1 MRISRAACLGV
12 IFALVASIPP
22 CEVSGASFIPAT
34 VIDLITDFVIAN
46 LNAKYRLD
54 AHPVLHQAVAFDFD
68 PEDLH
73 VFDSDSGRSLRP

>member
-1 MRISRAACLGV
+1 MVTPTGMRVAAMLPG
-12 IFALVASIPP
+12 
-22 CEVSGASFIPAT
+22 
-34 VIDLITDFVIAN
+34 
-46 LNAKYRLD
+46 D